1 MWSSKITLIL
11 ALTSVASVRSVTETV
26 WAQDGEITEL
36 RCPLEFDNAYLW
48 RFGGKTFM

>member
-11 ALTSVASVRSVTETV
+11 ALTTVASVRSVTETV

-36 RCPLEFDNAYLW
+36 RCPLEFDACLW
-48 RFGGKTFM
+48 RFGGNNYV